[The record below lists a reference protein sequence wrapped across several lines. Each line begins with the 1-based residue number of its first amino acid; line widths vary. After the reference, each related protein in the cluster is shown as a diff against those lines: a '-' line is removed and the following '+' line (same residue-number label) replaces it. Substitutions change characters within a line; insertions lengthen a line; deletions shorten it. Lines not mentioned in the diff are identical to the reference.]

1 MRVLRWLADYW
12 YIPVLAIVAVLG
24 VLWFRTKDPMKWIER
39 ELRAI
44 DSARETRAIQIELG
58 AEQATQHVKDKYKA
72 KRETLDAKD
81 EAKVAKLENDP
92 VALAKFLEK
101 VTR

>member
-1 MRVLRWLADYW
+1 MSVLRWLKDYW
-12 YIPVLAIVAVLG
+12 YIPLLIVGAGLAM
-24 VLWFRTKDPMKWIER
+24 LWFRNKAPLDRIKKEF
-39 ELRAI
+39 EAI
-44 DSARETRAIQIELG
+44 DSARETRAIAIELG
-58 AEQATQHVKDKYKA
+58 AEQASQHVKDKYKA

-81 EAKVAKLENDP
+81 TAKATALENDP